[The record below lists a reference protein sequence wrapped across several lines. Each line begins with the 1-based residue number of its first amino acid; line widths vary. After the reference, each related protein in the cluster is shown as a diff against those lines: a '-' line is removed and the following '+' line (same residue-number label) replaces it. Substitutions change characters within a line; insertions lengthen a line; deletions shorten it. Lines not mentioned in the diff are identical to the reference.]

1 VCKERERPT
10 KLQRTRGKK
19 KSGNEKLLACHSV
32 KNEAFAQGEILGD
45 RV

>member
-1 VCKERERPT
+1 MQRERKTNKVT
-10 KLQRTRGKK
+10 KNKGKK

-32 KNEAFAQGEILGD
+32 KNEAFVQGEILGD

>member
-1 VCKERERPT
+1 MQRERKTNKVT
-10 KLQRTRGKK
+10 KNKGEK

-32 KNEAFAQGEILGD
+32 KNEAFVQGEILGD

>member
-1 VCKERERPT
+1 VQRERKTNKVT
-10 KLQRTRGKK
+10 KNKGKK
-19 KSGNEKLLACHSV
+19 KSGIEKLLACHSV

>member
-1 VCKERERPT
+1 VQRERKTNKVT
-10 KLQRTRGKK
+10 KNKGKK

>member
-1 VCKERERPT
+1 LCAKREKDQQSYKEQGE
-10 KLQRTRGKK
+10 K

-32 KNEAFAQGEILGD
+32 KNEAFVQSEILGD

>member
-10 KLQRTRGKK
+10 KLQRTRKK

-32 KNEAFAQGEILGD
+32 KNEAFVQGEILGD